1 MRVISL
7 EIAVKRSALVLIL
20 LATGTINATAAD
32 MPVKAKPVPSPIP
45 SWTGFYAGLN
55 AGYGWADASSIN
67 NPLDP
72 TTQFF
77 LSPASDFNA
86 AFRQSGWIAGG
97 QIGANWQFADRGV
110 FGIEAD
116 LQFANVEGSG
126 SVARRPQDVAVV
138 STGER
143 ELRWFGTL
151 RGRLGFLATPNLL
164 LYGTGG
170 LAYGEAT
177 SRGHINNVS
186 GVSIAFAGNTQL
198 FCRSQSTCYIGSSSD
213 TQAGWTAGIGGEWKF
228 SANWSAKLE
237 YLHVELPATSVTLV
251 SPPPSDPGFA
261 TAFRFNRQA
270 YDFVRV
276 GVNYQWGGAPLVA
289 KY

>member
-7 EIAVKRSALVLIL
+7 EIAVKKSALVLIL
-20 LATGTINATAAD
+20 VAAGTINAMAAD
-32 MPVKAKPVPSPIP
+32 MPVKARPAPPPIA

-72 TTQFF
+72 SSRTF
-77 LSPASDFNA
+77 LAPASDFNA
-86 AFRQSGWIAGG
+86 SFQQSGWLAGG
-97 QIGANWQFADRGV
+97 QIGANWQFTDRGV
-110 FGIEAD
+110 LGIEAD
-116 LQFANVEGSG
+116 LQYANVRGGS
-126 SVARRPQDVAVV
+126 SLARRPQDVGVI
-138 STGER
+138 SISER

-164 LYGTGG
+164 LYATGG

-177 SRGHINNVS
+177 SRGNINNVS
-186 GVSIAFAGNTQL
+186 GVSIAIAGNPVL
-198 FCRSQSTCYIGSSSD
+198 FCQSHSTCYTGSNGD
-213 TQAGWTAGIGGEWKF
+213 TQVGWTAGIGGEWKF
-228 SANWSAKLE
+228 SPNWSAKLE
-237 YLHVELPATSVTLV
+237 YLRVELPGSAVTLV
-251 SPPPSDPGFA
+251 SPPPSDPGVA
-261 TAFRFNRQA
+261 TVFRFNRQA

-289 KY
+289 RY